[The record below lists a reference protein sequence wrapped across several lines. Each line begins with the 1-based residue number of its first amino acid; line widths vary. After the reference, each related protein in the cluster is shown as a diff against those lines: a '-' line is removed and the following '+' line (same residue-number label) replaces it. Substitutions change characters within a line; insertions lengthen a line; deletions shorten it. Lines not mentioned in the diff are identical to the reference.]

1 MPPPDDP
8 PGVGIPPPDIPP
20 PDEDKP
26 EDKPE
31 DKKPE
36 EEKLPGRSVDELESG
51 GWVVFLA
58 KSIGAF
64 IENTETYATG
74 IPNPVATAWQGGEA
88 AAAVF
93 IAASTAGLLTFTVEA
108 GAGPFTGFAHIWAY
122 E

>member
-1 MPPPDDP
+1 MAVTAVDP
-8 PGVGIPPPDIPP
+8 QTLDQLRDINVDLAISATQPAINKANLRHHVIEVAGV
-20 PDEDKP
+20 
-26 EDKPE
+26 
-31 DKKPE
+31 
-36 EEKLPGRSVDELESG
+36 
-51 GWVVFLA
+51 
-58 KSIGAF
+58 
-64 IENTETYATG
+64 ENTETYATG